1 MRILAALVVA
11 AAGSDRAVEVAVRRE
26 AAQLLLR
33 EMAGADLWRE
43 AVDRADANGDR
54 ALQLD
59 EFRALLRLPP
69 AAAGAA
75 LGPNSTGIAG
85 SDEASLLRLAASC
98 PRADPLRV
106 IYNRI
111 PKCGSGSVN
120 IFMKAAEER
129 NRYTHARSTVYTTR
143 WLSKASQRNYC
154 ENPFRQ
160 SQCRKQPLSTE
171 RAVLNRHIFYLDCA
185 AHALAEPTYV
195 NLVRD
200 PIDRCI
206 SRFYYERDARGTV
219 GATMTIDE
227 CMDRGKCKFD
237 AWRMRESVADG
248 GGHTRFNQLRE
259 ECSSNYLARWFC
271 GMDER
276 CKSAT
281 GQELLERARVSVA
294 RKYAVVGSTAR
305 MAESLALMGAVLPSY
320 FGGDPTVLEK
330 NICNKCKA
338 NQTSPGGGPKIS
350 EKNQRALERINA
362 VDVQLYAFIERF
374 LDARLRACGVGAD
387 ARAR

>member
-1 MRILAALVVA
+1 M
-11 AAGSDRAVEVAVRRE
+11 
-26 AAQLLLR
+26 
-33 EMAGADLWRE
+33 
-43 AVDRADANGDR
+43 
-54 ALQLD
+54 
-59 EFRALLRLPP
+59 
-69 AAAGAA
+69 
-75 LGPNSTGIAG
+75 
-85 SDEASLLRLAASC
+85 
-98 PRADPLRV
+98 
-106 IYNRI
+106 
-111 PKCGSGSVN
+111 
-120 IFMKAAEER
+120 
-129 NRYTHARSTVYTTR
+129 
-143 WLSKASQRNYC
+143 
-154 ENPFRQ
+154 
-160 SQCRKQPLSTE
+160 
-171 RAVLNRHIFYLDCA
+171 LNRHIFYLDCA

-294 RKYAVVGSTAR
+294 RKYAVVGSKQIVHCTDG
-305 MAESLALMGAVLPSY
+305 S
-320 FGGDPTVLEK
+320 D
-330 NICNKCKA
+330 
-338 NQTSPGGGPKIS
+338 
-350 EKNQRALERINA
+350 
-362 VDVQLYAFIERF
+362 
-374 LDARLRACGVGAD
+374 DAARACPPTSTCDDSPSWWMTEPSVSSPMATPAFLATPSGSFM
-387 ARAR
+387 